1 MSPCFLTG
9 RNTAEQWSDP
19 IVWRTV
25 NDKPWFELVRTVLPQ
40 HTDHAGVM
48 WHGAYVGWLE
58 EVRVSALN
66 SLGSSYAECTAGGL
80 ALAVV
85 SMEIRYILSLPHGA
99 RVQLLSRVQSR
110 SGVRMT
116 WENRFVWQGKDA
128 TTATVQVVPMDLERG
143 RVVRHW
149 PASLEQLVQHL
160 LAASAGRP

>member
-1 MSPCFLTG
+1 MWQTFNG
-9 RNTAEQWSDP
+9 
-19 IVWRTV
+19 
-25 NDKPWFELVRTVLPQ
+25 KPWFELVRTVLPQ

-58 EVRVSALN
+58 ELRVAALN
-66 SLGSSYAECTAGGL
+66 SLGSNYAECTDSGL

-85 SMEIRYILSLPHGA
+85 SMEIHYLLSLPHGA
-99 RVQLLSRVQSR
+99 QVQLLTRIHNL

-128 TTATVQVVPMDLERG
+128 TRASVQVVPMNLERG

-149 PASLEQLVQHL
+149 PASLDLLVQRL
-160 LAASAGRP
+160 LAASEGRV